1 MNGRLVEFK
10 ELGIPMDEREM
21 ISLLKHLEALSKG
34 GTRVRDAYKP
44 YLIYDE
50 NKKKHFYY
58 IDKKDEFLNK
68 IGLFV
73 GKLF

>member
-1 MNGRLVEFK
+1 MNEQLVEFK
-10 ELGIPMDEREM
+10 ELGIPMAEREM
-21 ISLLKHLEALSKG
+21 ISLLKHLGALSSG

-44 YLIYDE
+44 YLVYNE
-50 NKKKHFYY
+50 NKKKHFYR

-68 IGLFV
+68 IGLYI